1 MKNRL
6 VLLVILAAS
15 MLSLPALAAKSYYY
29 VVTSTTGTATFGP
42 FQSLGECQEA
52 LAKMQG
58 KFPKMQTNGC
68 FLK

>member
-6 VLLVILAAS
+6 FLLEILAAS

-29 VVTSTTGTATFGP
+29 VVPSSTGTDRFCP
-42 FQSLGECQEA
+42 LLSLGECLEA

-58 KFPKMQTNGC
+58 KIPKMQTNG
-68 FLK
+68 

>member
-1 MKNRL
+1 MKIRL
-6 VLLVILAAS
+6 VLLAVLAVS

-42 FQSLGECQEA
+42 FPSLGECQEA

-58 KFPKMQTNGC
+58 KLPKMQTNGC